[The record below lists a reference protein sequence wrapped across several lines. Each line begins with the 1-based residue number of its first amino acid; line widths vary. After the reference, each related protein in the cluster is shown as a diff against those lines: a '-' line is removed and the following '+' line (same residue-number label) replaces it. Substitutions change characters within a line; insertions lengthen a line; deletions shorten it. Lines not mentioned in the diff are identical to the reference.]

1 MQTASFIRAIA
12 KEKKLSQECLSS
24 LIGITPSALR
34 RRLYLNSF
42 TIADVEK
49 FCKATGKRLCIC
61 DAHTGVVEHIIE
73 DNKQKGDLKVL

>member
-12 KEKKLSQECLSS
+12 KEKKINQECLSS

-61 DAHTGVVEHIIE
+61 DAHTGNIEHIID
-73 DNKQKGDLKVL
+73 DNK

>member
-12 KEKKLSQECLSS
+12 KEKKINQECLAS
-24 LIGITPSALR
+24 LIGITQSALR

-42 TIADVEK
+42 TIGDIEK

-61 DAHTGVVEHIIE
+61 DAHTGNIEHIID
-73 DNKQKGDLKVL
+73 DNK